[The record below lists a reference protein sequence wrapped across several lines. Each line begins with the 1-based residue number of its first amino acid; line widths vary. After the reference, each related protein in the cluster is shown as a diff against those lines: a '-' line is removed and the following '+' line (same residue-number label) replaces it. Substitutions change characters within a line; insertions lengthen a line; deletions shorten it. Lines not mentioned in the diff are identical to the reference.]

1 MASVED
7 KIRRALTH
15 PSPRF
20 NLPAMPR
27 PELGPKPHLGYTES
41 RIERVAEKR
50 NDADWI
56 AAQFADPH
64 TTAYVIGG
72 EMIVL
77 KNGGEIHDPSFTPA
91 EARALA
97 APTETVFLGLYDG
110 AARFGIGIAP
120 PAAETL
126 KARNDLF
133 IIDLRTIAIKGL
145 VEPGH
150 LPPIAE
156 AKALLHWHARHR
168 YCPNCGAPSSLVQ
181 AGWKRD
187 CHACKTEHFPRTDPV
202 SIMLAVQDDRC
213 VLGRSGRFAATMW
226 SCLAGFI
233 EPGEAIE
240 DAVRRE
246 VLEEVGI
253 RCGRVAYMASQ
264 PWPFPTSLMI
274 GCHAEA
280 LSSEITMDRDEL
292 VDARW
297 FSKDECAA
305 MLMRKHPDG
314 LTCPPPV
321 AIAHHIIR
329 AWVESDS
336 ALF

>member
-1 MASVED
+1 
-7 KIRRALTH
+7 
-15 PSPRF
+15 
-20 NLPAMPR
+20 MPR
-27 PELGPKPHLGYTES
+27 PDLGPRPHLGYTQS
-41 RIERVAEKR
+41 RIDRVAEKR
-50 NDADWI
+50 NNVDWL
-56 AAQFADPH
+56 AAQLANPR

-72 EMIVL
+72 ELIVL
-77 KNGGEIHDPSFTPA
+77 KNGGEIHDPSFTPD

-97 APTETVFLGLYDG
+97 PAAETVFLGLYDG
-110 AARFGIGIAP
+110 AARFGVGIAP
-120 PAAETL
+120 ASAEAL
-126 KARNDLF
+126 KTRNDLV
-133 IIDLRTIAIKGL
+133 IIDLRSIAIKGL

-150 LPPIAE
+150 LPPLAE

-168 YCPNCGAPSSLVQ
+168 FCPNCGAPSHPVQ

-187 CHACKTEHFPRTDPV
+187 CPACKTEHFPRTDPV
-202 SIMLAVQDDRC
+202 SIMLAVAGDRC
-213 VLGRSGRFAATMW
+213 VLGRSGRFAASMW

-253 RCGRVAYMASQ
+253 KCGRVTYMASQ

-280 LSSEITMDRDEL
+280 LTSEITMDREEL

-305 MLMRKHPDG
+305 MLMRKHPEG

-329 AWVESDS
+329 AWVESEG